1 MDNTTRVG
9 IPEYALP
16 GPTLAVEPD
25 PDLERP
31 YRLAKN
37 DHVASMAALIP
48 K

>member
-1 MDNTTRVG
+1 MDNDVTG
-9 IPEYALP
+9 IPGHALP

-25 PDLERP
+25 PDPERH
-31 YRLAKN
+31 YRLGKN